1 MPIEIVMPAD
11 SGSTTQGT
19 LVKWLKNEGERIEA
33 GEILAEVESDKAV
46 FEVIAPARGQLHRI
60 LIPAGREGVSVS
72 SILGLM
78 LTEGEDVAAAPAAAE
93 QPAAGMPASPP
104 PSPEPPRGHRT
115 GVAAPPAASAVP
127 LPSVSGRRVP
137 ATPLAR
143 KLARE
148 AGIGLAGLRGSGP
161 GGRIVKVDV
170 LRAVGVALPAIAPVA
185 AAPTP
190 PDAAHEPAFDVQPLG
205 SMRRAIARRL
215 SEAKQQIPHFYL
227 NVDCEM
233 DALLAMRKELN
244 ERLEGE
250 TRLSVTDMLIKA
262 VAMALHRVP
271 AANVS
276 WSEAGIKLYKSIDI
290 AMAVALQDGLV
301 TPVIRAANQKGLSRI
316 SAEFKALT
324 EKARAGKLRPEE
336 YQGGTCSISNLG
348 MYGIKQFEAI
358 INPPQASIL
367 AVGASEQR
375 AVVRNGVVAV
385 ATVMTCT
392 LSADHR
398 ALDGTVA
405 ARFLTAFKKIVQ
417 DPLVM
422 SL

>member
-1 MPIEIVMPAD
+1 MPIEIVLPAD
-11 SGSTTQGT
+11 SGSTTVGT
-19 LVKWLKNEGERIEA
+19 LIKWLKGEGDQVDA
-33 GEILAEVESDKAV
+33 GEILAEVESDKAI
-46 FEVIAPARGQLHRI
+46 FEVIAPVRGKLHRI
-60 LIPAGREGVSVS
+60 LVPAGREGISVS
-72 SILGLM
+72 SVLGLI
-78 LTEGEDVAAAPAAAE
+78 LAEGEDVAAALIAKE
-93 QPAAGMPASPP
+93 QPAARMPASPLP
-104 PSPEPPRGHRT
+104 PTEPPGGHRI
-115 GVAAPPAASAVP
+115 GVAAHHAASAG
-127 LPSVSGRRVP
+127 PSVTASGERMP
-137 ATPLAR
+137 TSPLAR

-148 AGIGLAGLRGSGP
+148 TGIGLARLRGSGP
-161 GGRIVKVDV
+161 AGRIVKADV
-170 LRAVGVALPAIAPVA
+170 LRAVGVAFP
-185 AAPTP
+185 APTP
-190 PDAAHEPAFDVQPLG
+190 AASPPTPPGAAHEPAFDLQPLG

-215 SEAKQQIPHFYL
+215 SDAKQQIPHFYL
-227 NVDCEM
+227 NVDCEL

-244 ERLEGE
+244 DRLQGE
-250 TRLSVTDMLIKA
+250 TRVSVNDMLIKA

-290 AMAVALQDGLV
+290 AMAVALQDGLI
-301 TPVIRAANQKGLSRI
+301 TPVIRAANQKGLSQI
-316 SAEFKALT
+316 SAELKALT

-348 MYGIKQFEAI
+348 MYGVKQFEAI
-358 INPPQASIL
+358 VNPPQASIL

-375 AVVRNGVVAV
+375 AVVKNGGVTI

-405 ARFLTAFKKIVQ
+405 ARFLTTFKKIVQ

>member
-19 LVKWLKNEGERIEA
+19 LIKWLKNEGEQVEA

-46 FEVIAPARGQLHRI
+46 FEVIAPARGKLHRI
-60 LIPAGREGVSVS
+60 LVPAGREGVSVS

-78 LTEGEDVAAAPAAAE
+78 LTEGEDVAAAPTAKE
-93 QPAAGMPASPP
+93 QPAARMPASPP
-104 PSPEPPRGHRT
+104 PSPEPSGGHRT
-115 GVAAPPAASAVP
+115 GVAAPAAASAVP
-127 LPSVSGRRVP
+127 LLTVFGGRVP
-137 ATPLAR
+137 ASPLAR

-148 AGIGLAGLRGSGP
+148 AGIGLASLRGSGP
-161 GGRIVKVDV
+161 GGRVVKVDV
-170 LRAVGVALPAIAPVA
+170 LRAVEVALPANTPATPA
-185 AAPTP
+185 P
-190 PDAAHEPAFDVQPLG
+190 PDAAHEPAFDLQPLG

-215 SEAKQQIPHFYL
+215 SEAKQRIPHFYL
-227 NVDCEM
+227 NVDCEV

-244 ERLEGE
+244 DRLEGE
-250 TRLSVTDMLIKA
+250 TRLSVSDMLIKA

-271 AANVS
+271 TANVS

-290 AMAVALQDGLV
+290 AMAVALQDGLI
-301 TPVIRAANQKGLSRI
+301 TPVIRAANQKGLSQI

-324 EKARAGKLRPEE
+324 EKAREGKLRPEE